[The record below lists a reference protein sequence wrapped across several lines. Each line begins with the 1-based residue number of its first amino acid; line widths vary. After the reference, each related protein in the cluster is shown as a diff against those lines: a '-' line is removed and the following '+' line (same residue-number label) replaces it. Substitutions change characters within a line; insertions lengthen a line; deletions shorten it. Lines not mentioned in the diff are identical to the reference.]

1 MYGEIRYSSPLGT
14 ILLASEDDSLIGL
27 WFEGQ
32 RYLDRTR
39 PAGLEARGEA
49 PVLREAAL
57 WLDDYFAG
65 RRPDPDRL
73 PLAPIGS
80 SFRRLVWRLLRE
92 IPYGETTTYGALAK
106 ETARRLGR
114 ETMSAQA
121 VGGAVA
127 HNPLSILIP
136 CHRVVGADGS
146 LTGYAGGLER
156 KRALLALEGVDPG
169 RFHDPKRRDAG

>member
-32 RYLDRTR
+32 RYLGRTR

-156 KRALLALEGVDPG
+156 KRALLTLEGVDPG